1 MYVTITPCVYTYN
14 NRQMQAQTLKKVYVT
29 LFLVFVCLPIYCV
42 YTQYTLTQTSLKQLL
57 LSAVAKAIKVS
68 VYFPVPVYPI
78 NTHKMNNSANPD
90 DFLNT
95 SIGFNFNIYIC

>member
-1 MYVTITPCVYTYN
+1 MCTHSIH
-14 NRQMQAQTLKKVYVT
+14 
-29 LFLVFVCLPIYCV
+29 
-42 YTQYTLTQTSLKQLL
+42 SLKHPLNQLL

-95 SIGFNFNIYIC
+95 SIGFNFNIYIYANLVNFEVYLKVHVSLDKMVKV